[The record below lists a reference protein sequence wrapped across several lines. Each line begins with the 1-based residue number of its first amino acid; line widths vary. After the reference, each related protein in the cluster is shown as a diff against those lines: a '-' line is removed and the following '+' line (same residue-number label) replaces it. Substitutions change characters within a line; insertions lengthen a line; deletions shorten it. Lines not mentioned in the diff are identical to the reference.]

1 MLLKPSDE
9 KNPACQT
16 VVHLPLDSESALS
29 FKLDSANLKTP
40 SEHTVMLMHSPLEI
54 QWTHKVDPNKS

>member
-1 MLLKPSDE
+1 MKPSDE
-9 KNPACQT
+9 LNPACQT

-29 FKLDSANLKTP
+29 FKLDAAHFKTP

-54 QWTHKVDPNKS
+54 QFEHKVDPNKS